1 MDGQNWTQFVGSKQ
15 MRDGFI
21 EIRDEYWDVVSKKVD
36 ASLGKTYTQML
47 TEFGSDLSDAWTA
60 LQANLPAE
68 LQDPTTLT
76 FTKDQW
82 DNILI
87 FGSTGE
93 MIGQINYWSH
103 TQEHDRSWDTIYPK
117 EIHSDSNFHFQGIET
132 QANGNWHWVSI
143 GHYGMGERILIDA
156 SGSQVDDNSW
166 VNVGSTMFERSS
178 PILGTA
184 RSRLHIM
191 LMPLPIV

>member
-68 LQDPTTLT
+68 LQDPTT
-76 FTKDQW
+76 
-82 DNILI
+82 
-87 FGSTGE
+87 
-93 MIGQINYWSH
+93 
-103 TQEHDRSWDTIYPK
+103 
-117 EIHSDSNFHFQGIET
+117 
-132 QANGNWHWVSI
+132 
-143 GHYGMGERILIDA
+143 
-156 SGSQVDDNSW
+156 
-166 VNVGSTMFERSS
+166 
-178 PILGTA
+178 
-184 RSRLHIM
+184 
-191 LMPLPIV
+191 